1 MLLVELF
8 SYYRYYDGDSSWQNR
23 WSVQWIFLDESKDCV
38 MYDGD
43 KAFCKDDIITVN
55 GFTGDIILGAV
66 KTIPKGFK
74 FVYC

>member
-1 MLLVELF
+1 MMVILHDKIGGVYSGF
-8 SYYRYYDGDSSWQNR
+8 
-23 WSVQWIFLDESKDCV
+23 FLDESKDCV